1 MKNSAG
7 DEPFGLGPGAQ
18 LFAHTD
24 KITAFDVNMTLSG
37 VADLFVP
44 DDTTGLSTKPLLGQA
59 DRTRK
64 VALFEGTDEFG
75 RLQPLLGTAEPATD
89 YLGNPINWPPSY
101 AQFGL
106 SGQIEGTVAWHSP
119 TTENPALGDTEI
131 WEIWN
136 VSGDSVSY
144 LLRLDHADR
153 FLHTNMPYSTFPAP
167 RASPFGKFRSS

>member
-24 KITAFDVNMTLSG
+24 KITAFDVVT
-37 VADLFVP
+37 DLNVYVRDDFVP
-44 DDTTGLSTKPLLGQA
+44 DDNTGLSNKPLLGQE
-59 DRTRK
+59 DRIRK

-144 LLRLDHADR
+144 LLRLDLANG
-153 FLHTNMPYSTFPAP
+153 FLRN
-167 RASPFGKFRSS
+167 